1 MLGAGGGTGLIVSLW
16 LPWYTMRHKQSA
28 WQTFTATP
36 SVLLVVGAIAA
47 AVSILELSDRTG
59 DASQI
64 VALSGA
70 VTVALVGYRI
80 ASSPGVGGIHASWGV
95 YLALTFGVMM
105 LISGRDLASVAKRL
119 DRNVWVAWRM

>member
-1 MLGAGGGTGLIVSLW
+1 MLGAGAGAGLIVSLW
-16 LPWYTMRHKQSA
+16 LPWYTVRHTQSA

-36 SVLLVVGAIAA
+36 AVLVVIGAIAA
-47 AVSILELSDRTG
+47 TVSILELSDRTG

-80 ASSPGVGGIHASWGV
+80 ASSPGAGAVHASWGV
-95 YLALTFGVMM
+95 YLAFTFGVMM
-105 LISGRDLASVAKRL
+105 LISGRDLAPLRKGL
-119 DRNVWVAWRM
+119 DREVWVASRT